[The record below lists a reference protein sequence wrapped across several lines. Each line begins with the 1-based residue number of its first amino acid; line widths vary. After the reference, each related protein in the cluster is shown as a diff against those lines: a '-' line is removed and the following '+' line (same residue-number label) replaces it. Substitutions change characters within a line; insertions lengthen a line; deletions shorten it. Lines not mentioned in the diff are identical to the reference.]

1 MPRHKMAGM
10 STSQTLHIFKPGRQ
24 TAMSG
29 VTLEFS
35 ESDLEAS
42 ARAYDP
48 AKHEAPIVIGHPK
61 HDAPAYG
68 WVKSLAAGSDGL
80 SATAHQ
86 VDADFAELVDAGRY
100 KKISASFYLPDAPN
114 NPVPGVYYLRHVGFL
129 GAQPPAVK
137 GLKPVEFADAD
148 EGVVE
153 FGDWGME
160 TNATLWRRMREWLL
174 TKFGQEAA
182 DQVVPDW
189 QIEAIRESARQDDD
203 EPRAAFADPAANPT
217 RSTHQEINAVTPE
230 EKAALEAENVQ
241 LRQRL
246 AEADAR
252 EKAST
257 AAKRHGDHLAYAEQL
272 VTDGKLAPKH
282 RDAVVAFL
290 DFADGET
297 AVEFGEGD
305 AKQPLATAFKSF
317 LGELPK
323 VVEFGETAT
332 KNKAQQQSG
341 SDAVE
346 YGENVDQG
354 RLAQDRQIRQY
365 MQEHKVDY
373 ATAASCVIK

>member
-1 MPRHKMAGM
+1 MNTTKH
-10 STSQTLHIFKPGRQ
+10 LHIFKPGRQ

-29 VTLEFS
+29 VTLDFS

-68 WVKSLAAGSDGL
+68 WVKSLATASDGL
-80 SATAHQ
+80 NAEPHQ
-86 VDADFAELVDAGRY
+86 VDANFAELVAAGRY

-137 GLKPVEFADAD
+137 GLKQAEFADAED
-148 EGVVE
+148 GVVE
-153 FGDWGME
+153 FGDWDDR
-160 TNATLWRRMREWLL
+160 TNAGLLRSLRDWLIA
-174 TKFGQEAA
+174 KFGLEEADKALPAWDVQSLA
-182 DQVVPDW
+182 D
-189 QIEAIRESARQDDD
+189 SAAQP
-203 EPRAAFADPAANPT
+203 EPSDGLSPAFAETKHAPAGASPAEPT
-217 RSTHQEINAVTPE
+217 HEENHAVTPE
-230 EKAALEAENVQ
+230 EKAALEAENAQ
-241 LRQRL
+241 LKQRL
-246 AEADAR
+246 AESDAR
-252 EKAST
+252 EKASAT
-257 AAKRHGDHLAYAEQL
+257 AKRHSEHLAYAEQL
-272 VTDGKLAPKH
+272 VGEGKLAPKH
-282 RDAVVAFL
+282 KEAVIAFL
-290 DFADGET
+290 DFADGEA

-317 LGELPK
+317 LGDLPK

-332 KNKAQQQSG
+332 KDKAGQQTGGDS
-341 SDAVE
+341 VV
-346 YGENVDQG
+346 YGENVDQD
-354 RLAQDRQIRQY
+354 RLALDGKIRQY

>member
-1 MPRHKMAGM
+1 MNTTKP
-10 STSQTLHIFKPGRQ
+10 LHIFKPGRQ

-48 AKHEAPIVIGHPK
+48 AKHEAPIVVGHPK

-68 WVKSLAAGSDGL
+68 WVKSLAAGADGL
-80 SATAHQ
+80 NAEPHQ
-86 VDADFAELVDAGRY
+86 VDANFAELVAAGRY

-137 GLKPVEFADAD
+137 GLKQAEFADAED
-148 EGVVE
+148 GVVE

-160 TNATLWRRMREWLL
+160 TNASLWRRMREWLL
-174 TKFGQEAA
+174 AKFGQETA
-182 DQVVPDW
+182 DQVIPDW
-189 QIEAIRESARQDDD
+189 QIESIREAAREDDD
-203 EPRAAFADPAANPT
+203 APRAAFADPTVSPT
-217 RSTHQEINAVTPE
+217 HPPHEENHAVTPE
-230 EKAALEAENVQ
+230 EKAALEAENAQ
-241 LRQRL
+241 LKQRL

-272 VTDGKLAPKH
+272 VGEGKLAPKH
-282 RDAVVAFL
+282 KDAVVAFL
-290 DFADGET
+290 DFSDGET
-297 AVEFGEGD
+297 ALEFGEGD

-317 LGELPK
+317 LGDLPK

-332 KNKAQQQSG
+332 KDKAGQQSG
-341 SDAVE
+341 GDAVD
-346 YGENVDQG
+346 YGENVDQD
-354 RLAQDRQIRQY
+354 RLALDRKIRQY

>member
-1 MPRHKMAGM
+1 MNTTKP
-10 STSQTLHIFKPGRQ
+10 LHIFKPGRQ

-68 WVKSLAAGSDGL
+68 WVKSLATGTDGL
-80 SATAHQ
+80 NAEPHQ
-86 VDADFAELVDAGRY
+86 VDANFAELVAAGRY

-137 GLKPVEFADAD
+137 GLKQAEFADAED
-148 EGVVE
+148 GIVE

-160 TNATLWRRMREWLL
+160 TNASLWRRMREWMLA
-174 TKFGQEAA
+174 KFGQETA

-189 QIEAIRESARQDDD
+189 QIESIREAAREDDD
-203 EPRAAFADPAANPT
+203 APRAAFADPTASPT
-217 RSTHQEINAVTPE
+217 HPPHEENHAVTPE
-230 EKAALEAENVQ
+230 EKAALEAENAQ
-241 LRQRL
+241 LKQRL
-246 AEADAR
+246 ADADAR
-252 EKAST
+252 EKASA

-272 VTDGKLAPKH
+272 VGDGKLAPKH
-282 RDAVVAFL
+282 KDAVIAFL
-290 DFADGET
+290 DFSDGET
-297 AVEFGEGD
+297 ALEFGEGD
-305 AKQPLATAFKSF
+305 AKQPLASAFKSF

-332 KNKAQQQSG
+332 KDKAGQQAAG
-341 SDAVE
+341 DLAE
-346 YGENVDQG
+346 FGEGADPERIKQHQ
-354 RLAQDRQIRQY
+354 AIQAH
-365 MQEHKVDY
+365 MAEHKVDY
-373 ATAASCVIK
+373 ATAARAVLK

>member
-1 MPRHKMAGM
+1 MNTTKH
-10 STSQTLHIFKPGRQ
+10 LHIFKPGRQ

-68 WVKSLAAGSDGL
+68 WVKSLAAGADGL
-80 SATAHQ
+80 NAEPHQ
-86 VDADFAELVDAGRY
+86 VDANFAELVAAGRY

-137 GLKPVEFADAD
+137 GLKQAEFADAED
-148 EGVVE
+148 GVVE

-160 TNATLWRRMREWLL
+160 TNASLWRRMREWLL
-174 TKFGQEAA
+174 AKFGQETA
-182 DQVVPDW
+182 DQVIPDW
-189 QIEAIRESARQDDD
+189 QIESIREAAREDDD
-203 EPRAAFADPAANPT
+203 AARAAFADSTVSP
-217 RSTHQEINAVTPE
+217 THQPHEENHAVTPE
-230 EKAALEAENVQ
+230 QKAALEAENAQ
-241 LRQRL
+241 LKQRL

-272 VTDGKLAPKH
+272 VGEGKLAPKH
-282 RDAVVAFL
+282 KEAVVAFL

-297 AVEFGEGD
+297 ALEFGEGD

-317 LGELPK
+317 LGDLPK

-332 KNKAQQQSG
+332 KGKSGKGGDVNVAEFAEKAT
-341 SDAVE
+341 DP
-346 YGENVDQG
+346 D
-354 RLAQDRQIRQY
+354 RLNLHVRATELAAEKGIPYEQAARQLI
-365 MQEHKVDY
+365 
-373 ATAASCVIK
+373 SN